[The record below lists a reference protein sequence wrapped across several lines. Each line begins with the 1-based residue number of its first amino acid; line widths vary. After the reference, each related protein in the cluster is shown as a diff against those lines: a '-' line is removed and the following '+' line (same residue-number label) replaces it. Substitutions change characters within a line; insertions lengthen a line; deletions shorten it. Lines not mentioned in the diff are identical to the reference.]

1 MEPIAWMDV
10 DEVGMGKRP
19 ATYEDLEALP
29 PNMVG
34 EIIAGELYA
43 SPRPALPHTNVT
55 SELASELLG
64 PFHRG
69 QGGPGGWRILFEPEL
84 HLQGDV
90 LVPDFAGWRRER
102 LPKAPRGAALTLAPD
117 WVCEIL
123 SPSTEARDRAS
134 KLPTYAREGVHH
146 VWLIDPELHT
156 LEVFRLEG
164 AHYVL
169 LATHVGDTRVRVEP
183 FDAIE
188 LELKAIW
195 EE

>member
-1 MEPIAWMDV
+1 MDV
-10 DEVGMGKRP
+10 DGMGMGKRP
-19 ATYEDLEALP
+19 ATYTDLEELP

-43 SPRPALPHTNVT
+43 SPRPAMPHTLLT
-55 SELASELLG
+55 TELALELLG

-69 QGGPGGWRILFEPEL
+69 QGGPGGWRILIEPEL

-90 LVPDFAGWRRER
+90 LVPDFGGWRRER
-102 LPKAPRGAALTLAPD
+102 LPKAPKGAALTLAPD
-117 WVCEIL
+117 WACEIL

-134 KLPTYAREGVHH
+134 KLPIYAREGVPH
-146 VWLIDPELHT
+146 VWLLDPELRT
-156 LEVFRLEG
+156 LEVFRLDG

-169 LATHVGDTRVRVEP
+169 LATHAGDARVRVEP

-188 LELKAIW
+188 LELKALW